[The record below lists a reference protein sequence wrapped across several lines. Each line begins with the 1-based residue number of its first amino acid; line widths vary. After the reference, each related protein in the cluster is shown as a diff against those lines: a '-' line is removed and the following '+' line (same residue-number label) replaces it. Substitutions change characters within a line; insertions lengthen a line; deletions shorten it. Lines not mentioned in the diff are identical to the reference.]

1 MRSKTTVPLAPAR
14 PTPAERIRSVLA
26 SAHSMT
32 VVTDRERTEVARL
45 TAQALA
51 GHVHLHPL
59 ETAFGPEGTP
69 ISLEFT
75 DVAPTAVRDR
85 VRARVTVTGWTAA
98 PYRPDAQDS
107 QCVQF
112 VHATLETAEGTVPV
126 GLAELTTAEADPL
139 ATAEAGMLT
148 HLVDDHAELVPLL
161 LRLVQP
167 APAPGA
173 WRVLPVAVDRYGITL
188 RVEYANGHTDARLP
202 FPSPLESADRAGS
215 QIQALL
221 NSARRASH
229 RGRLFAGW

>member
-14 PTPAERIRSVLA
+14 PTHGERIRSVLA

-32 VVTDRERTEVARL
+32 VVTDRERTEVTRL
-45 TAQALA
+45 TARALA

-59 ETAFGPEGTP
+59 ETAFDPEDTP

-75 DVAPTAVRDR
+75 DVAPTPVRDR

-98 PYRPDAQDS
+98 PYRADAPAG

-112 VHATLETAEGTVPV
+112 VHATLETAEGTASV
-126 GLAELTTAEADPL
+126 GLAELATAEADPL

-161 LRLVQP
+161 LRLVRP
-167 APAPGA
+167 APVPGA
-173 WRVLPVAVDRYGITL
+173 RRVLPVAVDRYGITL
-188 RVEYANGHTDARLP
+188 RVEYGNGHTDARLP
-202 FPSPLESADRAGS
+202 FPSRLEGADQAGN

-221 NSARRASH
+221 HSARRASH

>member
-1 MRSKTTVPLAPAR
+1 MRSKTTAPLAPAR
-14 PTPAERIRSVLA
+14 PTHAERIRSVLA

-32 VVTDRERTEVARL
+32 VVNDRERTEVTRL
-45 TAQALA
+45 TARALA

-59 ETAFGPEGTP
+59 ETAFGPESTP
-69 ISLEFT
+69 ITLEFT
-75 DVAPTAVRDR
+75 DVAPTPVRDR

-98 PYRPDAQDS
+98 PYRADAPDS
-107 QCVQF
+107 QCMQF
-112 VHATLETAEGTVPV
+112 VHARLETAEGTDSV

-173 WRVLPVAVDRYGITL
+173 RQVLPVAVDRYGITL

-202 FPSPLESADRAGS
+202 FPSRLQNADQAGS
-215 QIQALL
+215 QFQALL
-221 NSARRASH
+221 SSARRASH